1 MAARENPLP
10 SLKVVQ
16 AVCGT
21 FHHFDLA
28 RELDARGLLEC
39 IYSTF
44 PWWRLRRE
52 GVDRGKVRTFPWIHT
67 PQLLLGRRWKIPDG
81 VNRDI
86 SWAMFRSFD
95 AWTART
101 LPRCDVFVGISGTGL
116 KTGRRA
122 QQRGGKYVCDRG
134 SSHIRYQDRI
144 LREEYGIWGV
154 EREVIVDPRMIT
166 REEAEYEEADAITV
180 PSEFARRSFVEMG
193 VPPEKLHRIPYGVRL
208 ERFRRVGEPPKDRF
222 EVLFAGAVSLR
233 KGVPYLLEA
242 FAKLRHPRKRL
253 RIAGGMDPLLQK
265 LLPRLPQEGVEFLGP
280 LPQDELAR
288 VMSSSHVMVLPSIE
302 EGLALVQAQALACGC
317 PLVSSQHTG
326 GEDLFTDGV
335 EGSVVPIRS
344 PEAIVE
350 RLQQLAED
358 PALRQRMSEAALE
371 RVRHIGGWREYGE
384 RWAELLRQLT
394 AA

>member
-44 PWWRLRRE
+44 PWRRLRRE

-67 PQLLLGRRWKIPDG
+67 PQLLLGRRWKVPDG

-95 AWTART
+95 AWMART

-116 KTGRRA
+116 RTGRRA

-154 EREVIVDPRMIT
+154 ERRVIVDPRMIT

-180 PSEFARRSFVEMG
+180 PSEFARRSFLEMG
-193 VPPEKLHRIPYGVRL
+193 VAPEKLHRIPYGVRL
-208 ERFRRVGEPPKDRF
+208 ERFRRVGEPSKDRF
-222 EVLFAGAVSLR
+222 EVLFAGAVSLQ
-233 KGVPYLLEA
+233 KGVPWLLQA
-242 FAKLRHPRKRL
+242 FARVKHRRKRL
-253 RIAGGMDPLLQK
+253 RLVGAMQPDVK
-265 LLPRLPQEGVEFLGP
+265 SLLPQLPLENVELVGP
-280 LPQDELAR
+280 VPQAELPAI
-288 VMSSSHVMVLPSIE
+288 MSGSHVIVLPSIQD
-302 EGLALVQAQALACGC
+302 GFGMVMAQAMACGC
-317 PLVSSQHTG
+317 PVISSRHTG
-326 GEDLFTDGV
+326 GEDLFADGV
-335 EGSVVPIRS
+335 EGFVVPIRS
-344 PEAIVE
+344 PEAIAE
-350 RLQQLAED
+350 RLQQLADD